1 MPWPWRVFASFLE
14 QRLRDVATVI
24 RLRPT
29 DFLKNRL
36 PIYRAILIISA
47 VPVLANDYAV
57 ALGDWNHS
65 LLL

>member
-1 MPWPWRVFASFLE
+1 VPWPWRVFASFLE

-36 PIYRAILIISA
+36 LIYPAIPIIPA

-57 ALGDWNHS
+57 ALGDWNQS